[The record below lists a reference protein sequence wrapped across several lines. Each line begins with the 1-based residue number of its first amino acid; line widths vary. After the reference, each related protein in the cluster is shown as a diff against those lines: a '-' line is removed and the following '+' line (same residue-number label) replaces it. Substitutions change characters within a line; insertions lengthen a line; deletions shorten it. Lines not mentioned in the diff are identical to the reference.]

1 MPYFGYRGWG
11 GCKIV
16 FLWENLFLNHRPST
30 VVHIQHCAN
39 FFWLPWNNRN
49 GYLWKRA
56 SICGN
61 ITMWISDTVHRVI
74 RSILAATSFVFWAFG
89 GSEVAFC
96 RWCGS
101 VGFIRWWAR
110 ACPGV
115 GSSHC
120 KSWANYC
127 PRCLGSLERAVG
139 DWQMNCGDGSSDVDT
154 GPVCRGDKRIEY

>member
-74 RSILAATSFVFWAFG
+74 RSILAATPFVFWAFG

-110 ACPGV
+110 ACPGAV
-115 GSSHC
+115 LQVWHHGPQLEKLGVPTASHGQIT
-120 KSWANYC
+120 A
-127 PRCLGSLERAVG
+127 PDVLGAWRGQWEIDRWIVA
-139 DWQMNCGDGSSDVDT
+139 MA
-154 GPVCRGDKRIEY
+154 PVM